1 MTITKQT
8 LSEKEI
14 KNHPLQLISALRK
27 FNSNASNLLRVL
39 NSKNNRLSK
48 SNAYLG
54 LLLLNKINEFAD
66 ETAHYHWS
74 RSYVEQNS
82 PRYKALTQIADAK
95 DFWNNKRFPLLVFLF
110 GERMAEFVK
119 QAWDQIPELMYQ
131 SGYSR
136 RSFRSKQLHEIN
148 FTRQLNFIV
157 DLIYERNYDLSLEEY
172 AIHSN
177 TVVTQH
183 YCHVLAAAIDSGDE
197 IITNLCLDAIYG
209 RHDVA
214 KPSRTLIKAM
224 LLSDNQECWIAV
236 EKLLL
241 SAQRQEGL
249 RQTILECLDETSL
262 GALKHMIKVILD
274 NNLTRFSSVVRA
286 IDVWA
291 GFGWESEKE
300 ATVKRFLELA
310 DQFLSD
316 PSSIEA
322 AVESED
328 NAVVYMALWAQGVFD
343 VKECPPLIDKVLEGN
358 HEKISLALYFI
369 SQVGISSFSI
379 KYGYNYLEHADRVV
393 ACQAIDLVNE
403 ENFINLLDR
412 NHRIELFKKLENKL
426 EDFPKKT
433 TKSKPRVFS
442 WLTFKY
448 GKELVLDLMINLINL
463 DKVKDMDLIL
473 PYFDS
478 LALMHREKVTRLILP
493 DYYGYYNNSKRSL
506 IPLSRKK
513 RDFAFSILKDR
524 SETIRCTAIDA
535 LSDASI
541 SNDEIHV
548 FEDLLTRKAADFRK
562 SVLELI
568 IKQGEGQVKKSALRL
583 LDAKNAEQRLAGL
596 DLLLWLKK
604 NTSGSGRWLRKN
616 VEAFSE
622 RTNIT
627 SKEELILSGLR
638 EETSKVQ
645 DYSADNGYGLFT
657 PEDVFCF
664 MPFNRTTEGVY
675 NNATSSNKYGLT
687 CSEDHINSC
696 FSKLG
701 ELIIENQE
709 YEYKCEGWDNSISTT
724 LLGNQFA
731 PLKREM
737 AGMTAEEKF
746 CNYPLHE
753 LWQQWYEKSGLSAR
767 DIFLL
772 NLNLDALPS
781 EYESVNK
788 HDFLKISGK
797 YFFRPTVPKIGE
809 YNWQNPIYRILTNLE
824 ERYPYE
830 DAIDYL
836 SDLLKQII
844 EPINLRTLKDYK
856 EIKSEWNSEIKT
868 WRDVAY
874 ITITWNKYQSYKHS
888 MTDKQFETYW
898 NLSQYLFLNHHEK
911 VQHKY
916 FPELYDYARA
926 YHLQLINRDTLM
938 WRVFHTDAINLLS
951 EKPKPNQFDIL
962 AKFGFLQEMLDQARD
977 RILEIELVRGDSS
990 TVVSRHAQSINRLYG
1005 IGNFVLLLKALG
1017 KDTIH
1022 RGYIYSYGNHE
1033 YNKKEILS
1041 TLLKRCYPCKTE
1053 MQEDFNKQVKQAEI
1067 TDIRL
1072 CEAATYSP
1080 QWLPLVSKYLEWDKM
1095 ESAVWWL
1102 HAHTNG
1108 HSDVQT
1114 VSEISKYSAL
1124 QIVDF
1129 KDGAVDVD
1137 WFNDTY
1143 KILGKAKWKKLY
1155 DSAKYISDGNGHKR
1169 AMLYADVIL
1178 KNTKITEITERINK
1192 SRNQD
1197 YLRVYGLVPL
1207 SKVNPDKDVLKR
1219 YQFLQK
1225 FKKESK
1231 QFGSQRQASEGT
1243 AVRIALE
1250 NLARTAG
1257 YPDPIRLQWAM
1268 ESKEAQEIVNN
1279 AADVKV
1285 DDCLMQLV
1293 IDSHGKSSVVAF
1305 KNDKKLKAIPA
1316 KHRKHKQV
1324 LELKAYNKTLREQYR
1339 RTRKSLE
1346 QAMINGDQFSRSEI
1360 ENLMTHPVVSPM
1372 LQKLVLTDNNHF
1384 GFWQDGNLVT
1394 FDDQV
1399 QVFEGDISIAHCT
1412 DLYGAKVW
1420 SDYQKYF
1427 FSNKVVQPFKQVFRE
1442 LYVPTP
1448 DELEE
1453 HTVSRRYAGH
1463 QIQPRKAVALLKGQQ
1478 WSVDYEEGL
1487 QKVHHQ
1493 QNCIARMFAMA
1504 DWFSPADV
1512 EAPTIETVEFID
1524 REKNERI
1531 PFEKLNK
1538 RLFSETMR
1546 DIDLVVSVA
1555 HVGETDPEA
1564 SQSSIDLRKVIVEET
1579 CRLFKLKNVTLSNNH
1594 AKIKGE
1600 LGDYSVHLG
1609 SGVCHKMAGSALSII
1624 PVHSQH
1630 RGRFFLPFMDD
1641 DPKTAEI
1648 MSKVLLLAKDQ
1659 TIKDPTILQQI
1670 G

>member
-1 MTITKQT
+1 MSTTKQA
-8 LSEKEI
+8 LSEKQI
-14 KNHPLQLISALRK
+14 KNHPLELINSLRR
-27 FNSNASNLLRVL
+27 FNSNTSNLLRVF
-39 NSKNNRLSK
+39 NSKDRLSK

-54 LLLLNKINEFAD
+54 LLLLNKIAEYSD
-66 ETAHYHWS
+66 RTEYHHWG
-74 RSYVEQNS
+74 RSYVEQNTS
-82 PRYKALTQIADAK
+82 RYNALQRIATGK
-95 DFWNNKRFPLLVFLF
+95 DFWNDKRFPLLTYLF

-119 QAWDQIPELMYQ
+119 QAWDKLPCFMYQ
-131 SGYSR
+131 AGYSR

-148 FTRQLNFIV
+148 FTRQLNFIIE
-157 DLIYERNYDLSLEEY
+157 LIYESNYELSLEEY

-177 TVVTQH
+177 TVVTTNH
-183 YCHVLAAAIDSGDE
+183 CFVLAAAIDAGDKT
-197 IITNLCLDAIYG
+197 ITELCLDTIYG
-209 RHDVA
+209 RHDIA
-214 KPSRTLIKAM
+214 KPSRTIIKAM
-224 LLSDNQECWIAV
+224 LLSENQECWIAV

-274 NNLTRFSSVVRA
+274 NKLTRFSSVVRA

-300 ATVKRFLELA
+300 ATVKRLLELA

-322 AVESED
+322 AVESDD

-343 VKECPPLIDKVLEGN
+343 VKECPPLLDKVLQGN
-358 HEKISLALYFI
+358 QEKISLALFFI

-379 KYGYNYLEHADRVV
+379 KYGYSYLEHDDRVV

-403 ENFINLLDR
+403 GNFINLLNR
-412 NHRIELFKKLENKL
+412 NHKHELFRILEGRLEN
-426 EDFPKKT
+426 FPKKT
-433 TKSKPRVFS
+433 TKSKPRIFS

-448 GKELVLDLMINLINL
+448 GKELVLDLMINLIDL
-463 DKVKDMDLIL
+463 DKVKDMDLIT

-493 DYYGYYNNSKRSL
+493 DYYGYYNDTKPISLVGLSK
-506 IPLSRKK
+506 KK

-524 SETIRCTAIDA
+524 SETIRSTAIKALADA
-535 LSDASI
+535 NI
-541 SNDEIHV
+541 SYEEIQV
-548 FEDLLTRKAADFRK
+548 FEDLLTRKSADFRK

-568 IKQGEGQVKKSALRL
+568 TKQGQNQVKKSAERL
-583 LDAKNAEQRLAGL
+583 LEAKNAEQRLAGL

-604 NTSGSGRWLRKN
+604 NGAGAGRWLNKKVDEFADRP
-616 VEAFSE
+616 S
-622 RTNIT
+622 IT

-638 EETSKVQ
+638 EESSKVQ
-645 DYSADNGYGLFT
+645 DYSSDNGYGLFT
-657 PEDVFCF
+657 PEKVFCF
-664 MPFNRTTEGVY
+664 MAFDRTREGVY
-675 NNATSSNKYGLT
+675 NDATSSNKYGLT

-696 FSKLG
+696 ISKLG
-701 ELIIENQE
+701 KLILENQE
-709 YEYKCEGWDNSISTT
+709 YEYKHEGWDNNISTS
-724 LLGNQFA
+724 LLGNEFA
-731 PLKREM
+731 PLKRDT
-737 AGMTAEEKF
+737 AGMTTEEKF

-753 LWQQWYEKSGLSAR
+753 LWQEWYEKSGLDTR

-781 EYESVNK
+781 EYESRNTF
-788 HDFLKISGK
+788 DFLNTSRK
-797 YFFRPTVPKIGE
+797 YFFKPVVPKIGE
-809 YNWQNPIYRILTNLE
+809 YTWQNPIFRILTNLE

-830 DAIDYL
+830 EAIDFL
-836 SDLLKQII
+836 SDMLKHII
-844 EPINLRTLKDYK
+844 EPINTRTLKAYK
-856 EIKSEWNSEIKT
+856 EIKSEWNTEIKT
-868 WRDVAY
+868 WRDVTY
-874 ITITWNKYQSYKHS
+874 ITITWNKYQGYKHS

-898 NLSQYLFLNHHEK
+898 NLSQYVFLNHHEK

-926 YHLQLINRDTLM
+926 YHLRLIDRDTLM
-938 WRVFHTDAINLLS
+938 WRVFHTDAINTLS
-951 EKPKPNQFDIL
+951 EKPKPNQYDIL
-962 AKFGFLQEMLDQARD
+962 AEFDFLQEMLDQARD
-977 RILEIELVRGDSS
+977 RILEIELIRGDSS

-1005 IGNFVLLLKALG
+1005 INNFVLLLKALG

-1022 RGYIYSYGNHE
+1022 CGYIYSYGNHE

-1053 MQEDFNKQVKQAEI
+1053 EQETFNEKVKEAQI
-1067 TDIRL
+1067 TDMRL

-1080 QWLPLVSKYLEWDKM
+1080 QWLPFVSKYLDWDEM

-1108 HSDVQT
+1108 YNDVQT

-1129 KDGAVDVD
+1129 NDGAVDVN
-1137 WFNDTY
+1137 WFNSTY
-1143 KILGKAKWKKLY
+1143 KVLGKAKWKKLY

-1207 SKVNPDKDVLKR
+1207 SKANPDKDVLKR

-1231 QFGSQRQASEGT
+1231 QFGAQRQASEGT

-1279 AADVKV
+1279 AGDVKV
-1285 DDCLMQLV
+1285 DDCLIQLV
-1293 IDSHGKSSVVAF
+1293 IDSHGKSSVIAF
-1305 KNDKKLKAIPA
+1305 KNEKKLKAIPA
-1316 KHRKHKQV
+1316 KLRKHKQV
-1324 LELKAYNKTLREQYR
+1324 IELKAYNKTLREQYR

-1384 GFWQDGNLVT
+1384 GFWQDGNLVS
-1394 FDDQV
+1394 FDEQV
-1399 QVFEGDISIAHCT
+1399 QGSDGDICIAHCT
-1412 DLYGAKVW
+1412 DLYHSKVW

-1448 DELEE
+1448 DELDEQS
-1453 HTVSRRYAGH
+1453 VSRRYAGH

-1487 QKVHHQ
+1487 QKVHHK

-1531 PFEKLNK
+1531 PFEKLDS

-1564 SQSSIDLRKVIVEET
+1564 SQSSIELRKVIVEET
-1579 CRLFKLKNVTLSNNH
+1579 CRLFKLKNVSLSDNH
-1594 AKIKGE
+1594 AKVKGE

-1609 SGVCHKMAGSALSII
+1609 SGICHKVAGSALSII
-1624 PVHSQH
+1624 PVHSQQ
-1630 RGRFFLPFMDD
+1630 RGRLFLPFMDE

-1659 TIKDPTILQQI
+1659 TIKDPTILTQI
-1670 G
+1670 S